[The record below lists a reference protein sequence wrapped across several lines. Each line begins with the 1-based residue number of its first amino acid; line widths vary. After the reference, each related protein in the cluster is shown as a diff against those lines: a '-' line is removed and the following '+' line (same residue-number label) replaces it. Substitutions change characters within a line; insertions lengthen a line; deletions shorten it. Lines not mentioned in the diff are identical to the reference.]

1 MPSNN
6 QNEEGRLLDKLSTLK
21 SVFGQYIN
29 EVRVNRQY
37 YNREFGSDVVP
48 PRWASRLTPLIPQ
61 TARRAI
67 DEPADHILTFPAIK
81 VPVRPTLENEA
92 GEQARSEIVRQAC
105 NAWWTQVARQNNTL
119 GDARKPL
126 LNEGKIAIRKT
137 LKWNLIPDYPDREE
151 FPNTASGTRRFNN
164 EIAKYRNELKRLG
177 RSEFMWKVD
186 LLDNTTVYEDPSDHR
201 DPKYVFVTY
210 SIYVETARELWP
222 DASGEWRDMQDL
234 DEVNYTE
241 YWSKPGPIDSN
252 GDWEHSLFYQ
262 WIEQE
267 CVTEEESPYP
277 YIPIAIDDGGFGLN
291 HQLSKPHDKYVGMT
305 QHARELFRA
314 QAESR
319 TSWLAVS
326 RLAAFP
332 MGVAR
337 NMAPDKEIMMGP
349 GEIID
354 MDGNENEPGA
364 ESLNWMAHP
373 DIPQGVVSLGDVLE
387 RESNSTF
394 KTDILSGVPQ
404 RGVDTATEAD
414 MNVRNAVSKLSGPIG
429 AIERVII
436 KMTRHMLMDVELV
449 LKAPVTLYGSA
460 ASSATPAEIMLK
472 PTDIGGFYEVHA
484 QLATSDQE
492 VMALSRARFWLE
504 APRVN
509 PAISFQHAL
518 ERGEIVDDATAEMIR
533 RASEDVFLSPEFAQ
547 MRKSAAAADLG
558 MVLQEAIKSQQ
569 PAAPAATDA
578 SSMLGPAS
586 DQRMNPQ
593 VPMPPM
599 PGGQQE
605 QVVQQGLDNRNV
617 VQAQGQFR

>member
-1 MPSNN
+1 
-6 QNEEGRLLDKLSTLK
+6 
-21 SVFGQYIN
+21 
-29 EVRVNRQY
+29 
-37 YNREFGSDVVP
+37 
-48 PRWASRLTPLIPQ
+48 
-61 TARRAI
+61 
-67 DEPADHILTFPAIK
+67 
-81 VPVRPTLENEA
+81 
-92 GEQARSEIVRQAC
+92 
-105 NAWWTQVARQNNTL
+105 
-119 GDARKPL
+119 
-126 LNEGKIAIRKT
+126 
-137 LKWNLIPDYPDREE
+137 
-151 FPNTASGTRRFNN
+151 
-164 EIAKYRNELKRLG
+164 
-177 RSEFMWKVD
+177 
-186 LLDNTTVYEDPSDHR
+186 
-201 DPKYVFVTY
+201 
-210 SIYVETARELWP
+210 
-222 DASGEWRDMQDL
+222 
-234 DEVNYTE
+234 
-241 YWSKPGPIDSN
+241 
-252 GDWEHSLFYQ
+252 
-262 WIEQE
+262 
-267 CVTEEESPYP
+267 
-277 YIPIAIDDGGFGLN
+277 
-291 HQLSKPHDKYVGMT
+291 
-305 QHARELFRA
+305 
-314 QAESR
+314 
-319 TSWLAVS
+319 
-326 RLAAFP
+326 
-332 MGVAR
+332 
-337 NMAPDKEIMMGP
+337 
-349 GEIID
+349 
-354 MDGNENEPGA
+354 
-364 ESLNWMAHP
+364 MAHP

-472 PTDIGGFYEVHA
+472 PSDIGGFYEVHA

-569 PAAPAATDA
+569 PAPAATDA

-593 VPMPPM
+593 APMPPM
-599 PGGQQE
+599 PGGQQ
-605 QVVQQGLDNRNV
+605 QQLVQQGLENRDV